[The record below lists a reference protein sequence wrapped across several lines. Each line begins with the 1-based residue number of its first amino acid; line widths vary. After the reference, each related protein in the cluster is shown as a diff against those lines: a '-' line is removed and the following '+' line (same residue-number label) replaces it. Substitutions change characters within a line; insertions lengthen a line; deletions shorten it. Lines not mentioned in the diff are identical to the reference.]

1 MGRIAGRYL
10 MAAALVAFG
19 VLVAG
24 AQFTDPGLGH
34 AIAQA
39 LAGGLFTV
47 ALAVVVR
54 D

>member
-1 MGRIAGRYL
+1 MGRIAGRYRI
-10 MAAALVAFG
+10 AAALVAVG
-19 VLVAG
+19 VLA
-24 AQFTDPGLGH
+24 AATQFIGLGLSH
-34 AIAQA
+34 ATAQA